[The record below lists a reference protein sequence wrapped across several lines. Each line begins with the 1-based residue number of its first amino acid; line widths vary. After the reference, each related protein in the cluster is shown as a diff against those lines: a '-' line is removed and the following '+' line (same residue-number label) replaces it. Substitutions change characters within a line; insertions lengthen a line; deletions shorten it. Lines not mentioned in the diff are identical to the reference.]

1 MKCDCSVRKKQ
12 RSDIEYKKLVNR
24 LNRIEGQVRGIRN
37 MLEND
42 VYCIDILT
50 QITAVNAAINAFSK
64 ELLTEHINTCVK
76 NDLILGDSSSLNET
90 ILTIQKMMK

>member
-12 RSDIEYKKLVNR
+12 RSDDEYKKLVNR

-50 QITAVNAAINAFSK
+50 QIAAVNAAINAFSK

-76 NDLILGDSSSLNET
+76 NDLISGDSSSLDEAIIT
-90 ILTIQKMMK
+90 MQKLMK